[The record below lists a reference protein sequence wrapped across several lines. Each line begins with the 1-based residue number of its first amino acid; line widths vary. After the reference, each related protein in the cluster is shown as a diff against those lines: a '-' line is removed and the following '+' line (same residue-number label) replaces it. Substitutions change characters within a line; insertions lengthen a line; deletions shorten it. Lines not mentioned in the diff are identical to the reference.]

1 MVNRQTNK
9 LIRTKPYYK
18 GVTRDFESPSHQ
30 TKLVYQ
36 PGTTVTTE
44 TLDKNA
50 DEDCAEGIHFVASVA
65 AALRWGPVVVEIRV
79 PGGKT
84 IVDSGSKLRA
94 KTVKVG
100 NVVSLTGADFSYA
113 NLSYANLSRV
123 ILSGADLSGASL
135 HRANLSYANL
145 SRVILSGADLSGAS
159 LHRANL
165 SGASL
170 HRANLS
176 GADLSRADLAG
187 ADLSRARVNERTI
200 IDLPDGWKIE
210 NDVIV
215 RVS

>member
-135 HRANLSYANL
+135 HRANLS
-145 SRVILSGADLSGAS
+145 
-159 LHRANL
+159 
-165 SGASL
+165 GASL

>member
-1 MVNRQTNK
+1 MNK
-9 LIRTKPYYK
+9 MIRTKPYYK

-100 NVVSLTGADFSYA
+100 NVVSLTGA
-113 NLSYANLSRV
+113 NLSRV
-123 ILSGADLSGASL
+123 ILS
-135 HRANLSYANL
+135 Y
-145 SRVILSGADLSGAS
+145 
-159 LHRANL
+159 ANL

-200 IDLPDGWKIE
+200 IDLPDGWKIV
-210 NDVIV
+210 DGVIV
-215 RVS
+215 RDA